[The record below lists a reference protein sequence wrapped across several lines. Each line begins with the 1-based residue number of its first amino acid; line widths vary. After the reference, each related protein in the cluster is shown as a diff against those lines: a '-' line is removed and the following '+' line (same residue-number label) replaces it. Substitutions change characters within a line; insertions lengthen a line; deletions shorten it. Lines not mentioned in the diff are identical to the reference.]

1 MSANKP
7 WTFEQAEHVL
17 NEIAESI
24 EAAKPNEIEEDV
36 LSSGEDLDSIAIKM
50 KGAVQAGIK
59 KFQQQ
64 RLHKARQRY
73 QENSRNIE
81 QQPRRIASSSEARRV
96 QFFSLLQANP
106 SVQSALTMQHRDL
119 NALTDADIESAL
131 EELDALGAIEDL
143 GDLPDAPKS

>member
-1 MSANKP
+1 MLFRS
-7 WTFEQAEHVL
+7 
-17 NEIAESI
+17 
-24 EAAKPNEIEEDV
+24 AAKPNEIEEDV

-143 GDLPDAPKS
+143 GDLSDEPKS